1 MSEDLRFN
9 RDVCVIVVKKINLGN
24 LSSKSL
30 DRCISETIGSYGFI
44 LKQRTRAGLLRSKT
58 VFPES
63 LKANCSI
70 ICRSQY
76 QLKFGENLDPS
87 KISISRNQ
95 QRLIIIERSSS
106 HPDLTKTVCEFFFLG
121 RRRRTF
127 QHSFS
132 ERKNVPSQYDYERS
146 CADKRIR

>member
-1 MSEDLRFN
+1 MDTVHVHVHVNKDLRFN
-9 RDVCVIVVKKINLGN
+9 RDCWKNRSKIHNLPN
-24 LSSKSL
+24 LSIKSL
-30 DRCISETIGSYGFI
+30 NRCISETIGSYGFI

-58 VFPES
+58 MFPES

-106 HPDLTKTVCEFFFLG
+106 HPDLTKTVCEFFFLA
-121 RRRRTF
+121 RRRCTF

-132 ERKNVPSQYDYERS
+132 E
-146 CADKRIR
+146 

>member
-1 MSEDLRFN
+1 MTVHWDNFEHSQLKFHMWAKIWNPIEISADDWKN
-9 RDVCVIVVKKINLGN
+9 RSKIQYDTH

-30 DRCISETIGSYGFI
+30 NRCISETIGSYGFI

-58 VFPES
+58 MFPES

-76 QLKFGENLDPS
+76 QLKLGEYLDPS

-106 HPDLTKTVCEFFFLG
+106 HPDLNKTVCEFFFLA

-127 QHSFS
+127 QYNFS
-132 ERKNVPSQYDYERS
+132 
-146 CADKRIR
+146 